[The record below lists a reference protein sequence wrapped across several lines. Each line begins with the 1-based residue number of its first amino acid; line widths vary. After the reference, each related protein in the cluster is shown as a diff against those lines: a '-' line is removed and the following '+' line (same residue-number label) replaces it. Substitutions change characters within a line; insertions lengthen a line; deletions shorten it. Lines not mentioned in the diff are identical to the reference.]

1 MIRRAAALLALAIA
15 AALPAQA
22 QEQPSAPKPEDL
34 KAKAIQT
41 LDALFPKGET
51 ICFARFYDAAH
62 LKRHPKQTVTSV
74 RLTRGF
80 QDVRSDHER
89 DADLVYSDLIVTY
102 RSSGARRFRGGAS
115 CRAQDDG
122 TIMCSADSCDGG
134 SFPLKREDADTIAIG
149 GEAQSHFTVSG
160 GCGGGEDRS
169 LTEGEDDRF
178 FRLKR
183 APITACR

>member
-1 MIRRAAALLALAIA
+1 MTRRAAALLLLAIA
-15 AALPAQA
+15 AAPPAQA
-22 QEQPSAPKPEDL
+22 QETPSAPKADDA
-34 KAKAIQT
+34 KASAIQT

-51 ICFARFYDAAH
+51 VCFARTYDAAH

-74 RLTRGF
+74 RLMRGF
-80 QDVRSDHER
+80 QQVRSDHER
-89 DADLVYSDLIVTY
+89 EADLVYSELIVTY
-102 RSSGARRFRGGAS
+102 RASGARRFLGGAS
-115 CRAQDDG
+115 CRAQEDG

-149 GEAQSHFTVSG
+149 GQAQSHFTVSG

-183 APITACR
+183 APMTACR